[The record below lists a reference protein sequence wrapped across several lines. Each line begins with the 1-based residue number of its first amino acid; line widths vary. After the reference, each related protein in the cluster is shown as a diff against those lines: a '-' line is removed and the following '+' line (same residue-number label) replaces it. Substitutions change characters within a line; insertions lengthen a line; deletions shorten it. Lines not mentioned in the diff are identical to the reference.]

1 MVRSLQAGA
10 GNSPEANRR
19 KAGVGKYVN
28 VVPLSRTVPYP
39 WSNSACRSLAASTS
53 GTRCHWYSP
62 GRHGIRCATD

>member
-1 MVRSLQAGA
+1 MVSSLQADG

-39 WSNSACRSLAASTS
+39 WSNSACRSRAANVSFTMPLVVPL
-53 GTRCHWYSP
+53 G
-62 GRHGIRCATD
+62 AA